1 MGLFA
6 FRRMQER
13 EAAAKAVASAPKPAE
28 TKAPR
33 MGKKYTAEVKLW
45 YQTLAFSSDKWSA
58 SPVEVRRNWVIK
70 MINIPFIP

>member
-33 MGKKYTAEVKLW
+33 KRKRVKANGDLNRDNSQQLDREQLHIAE
-45 YQTLAFSSDKWSA
+45 
-58 SPVEVRRNWVIK
+58 
-70 MINIPFIP
+70 